1 MEKAI
6 VQADIQFDEKS
17 GAIVVPTN
25 EKDKQMVSLAKVE
38 AYKLLKPSDFV
49 KVNGTWEAKRDG
61 MLKLLS
67 STPVRYKWK
76 ITNTEIKNDYVLVNG
91 ILILEVGNI
100 HREADGMGIVEP
112 NEMKDKPLHF
122 RVAKAETRALKRAID
137 TVFGSVINAYVINV
151 LEKGNK

>member
-1 MEKAI
+1 MEKAVI
-6 VQADIQFDEKS
+6 QGDIQFDEKS

-67 STPVRYKWK
+67 STPVSYKWK

-122 RVAKAETRALKRAID
+122 RIAKAETRALKRAID

-151 LEKGNK
+151 LEKENK

>member
-1 MEKAI
+1 METTAI
-6 VQADIQFDEKS
+6 ADIHFNEKT
-17 GAIVVPTN
+17 GEIIVPTSEEN
-25 EKDKQMVSLAKVE
+25 KKLVSLAKVE

-67 STPVRYKWK
+67 SAPVSYKWK
-76 ITNTEIKNDYVLVNG
+76 ITDTAINKDYVMVKG

-112 NEMKDKPLHF
+112 DEMKGKPLHF
-122 RVAKAETRALKRAID
+122 LVAKAETRALKRAID

-151 LEKGNK
+151 LEVKNGN